1 VSLVRLWM
9 GGAGLGVAAAEYGMA
24 KGPFYRASG
33 SEIWAFV
40 DSNGVSKHRLRKVRK
55 TGGGGREWGGAVS
68 VEEGRR
74 CGSHFTLHRGGGL
87 RARRTLVTDGD
98 GGWLEQLEEEDAQVN
113 WAGWAT
119 WADWLFAD
127 EEI

>member
-55 TGGGGREWGGAVS
+55 TGGGGERMGWS
-68 VEEGRR
+68 RF
-74 CGSHFTLHRGGGL
+74 SRGGEAVWESL
-87 RARRTLVTDGD
+87 YFAQRRRPEGTTHTSNR
-98 GGWLEQLEEEDAQVN
+98 W
-113 WAGWAT
+113 
-119 WADWLFAD
+119 
-127 EEI
+127 